1 MNTLAPSKA
10 EIRLSALSSLRGEM
24 NAVASI
30 PLITVTLQIN
40 VHPETQWSLPSRES
54 VSGELGLV
62 LEARRFGG
70 DSN

>member
-54 VSGELGLV
+54 ASGELDLV

>member
-40 VHPETQWSLPSRES
+40 VHPETRWSLPSRES
-54 VSGELGLV
+54 ASGELGLV